1 VQVRVVRE
9 AYYGKA
15 KRRADDGVGELSVP
29 GIWLLS
35 WTFVEN
41 KGPNWLRFVILFWLR
56 PGHPAVRGRTIF
68 GFQTR
73 HGPWTTHGHET
84 GRGSSKQYAVVKERS
99 GASLTAPA
107 NRIHEARIEGL
118 GEPVAAHL
126 RRSAEGS
133 PYAM

>member
-1 VQVRVVRE
+1 MRVVRD

-15 KRRADDGVGELSVP
+15 KRRADDGVGQSSVP
-29 GIWLLS
+29 GIWLS
-35 WTFVEN
+35 FWTFVEN
-41 KGPNWLRFVILFWLR
+41 KGPNWLRFVILFWVR
-56 PGHPAVRGRTIF
+56 PGAIRPCGAGRYLD
-68 GFQTR
+68 FQTQ
-73 HGPWTTHGHET
+73 HGPWATHGHET